1 MSLSASEDS
10 QEGES
15 KKMEASPF
23 EENLFQKSSFIF
35 KIVVRQT
42 AENQSA
48 HIVLSSERDE

>member
-23 EENLFQKSSFIF
+23 EKNLFQKSSFIF

-42 AENQSA
+42 AENLSA